1 MTEHLNLP
9 ARAELL
15 MKQKYGKQPGGLDS
29 VRVPTVPVK
38 DKGQP
43 LGEKEKKKKTK
54 PNTKTTTNKP
64 KPFFSSCRNK
74 NTVARGR

>member
-43 LGEKEKKKKTK
+43 LGEKEKKLSQTQK
-54 PNTKTTTNKP
+54 PPPTNQNL
-64 KPFFSSCRNK
+64 SSAAAGNK

>member
-43 LGEKEKKKKTK
+43 LGEKEKKKKLSQTQK
-54 PNTKTTTNKP
+54 PPPTNQNLSSAAAGTKTL
-64 KPFFSSCRNK
+64 
-74 NTVARGR
+74 